1 MLVCAVCTEYS
12 LFWHELCNVNA
23 SQWVLTGGFFI
34 LLFHNNL
41 DIFFYF
47 LLLFLFSIFSVH
59 DTDGFFSLFLYCHCC
74 WLAACLEIIIE
85 FIPWIKYILIDILN
99 IFKTT
104 FMLANVIIMTKIV
117 LFNSLNFQC
126 SEIISIENYSA
137 ASINK

>member
-23 SQWVLTGGFFI
+23 SQWALTGGFFI

-59 DTDGFFSLFLYCHCC
+59 DTDGFFSFFFILSLLLAGCLPRNNNWIYSVNKIYTNRYFKHFQNDVYARKCHHYDKNSFVQFVEFSMFRDNFDRKLF
-74 WLAACLEIIIE
+74 
-85 FIPWIKYILIDILN
+85 
-99 IFKTT
+99 
-104 FMLANVIIMTKIV
+104 
-117 LFNSLNFQC
+117 C
-126 SEIISIENYSA
+126 SEH
-137 ASINK
+137 